1 MTEILDDDLDDDSII
16 SAVSHSKKER
26 TGSKRGKDGRKEKN
40 QKSAGSG
47 GRSSNIRSM
56 LMMLPAKKKKEV
68 ERFETLQFST

>member
-56 LMMLPAKKKKEV
+56 LMNLPAKKKKEV
-68 ERFETLQFST
+68 ERFEELQFST